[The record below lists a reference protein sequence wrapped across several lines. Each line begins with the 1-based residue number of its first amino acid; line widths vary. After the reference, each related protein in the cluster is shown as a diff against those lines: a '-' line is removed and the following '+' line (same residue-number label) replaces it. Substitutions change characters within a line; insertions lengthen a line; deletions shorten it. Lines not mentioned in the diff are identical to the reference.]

1 MRFHRRRVLELA
13 SLALIGLGV
22 YQANVLWQS
31 HLGRAAIA
39 ETGLVSLDLEQALPL
54 SAESHKPVLVE
65 LAAVWCPSCR
75 AMDRQ
80 VLSDPAVRAKIEQD
94 YHFVRLEYESE
105 AGEAF
110 MARHGVRGFPRFF
123 VLRPDGEILRLVAA
137 TTDARAF
144 EQQLLQ

>member
-1 MRFHRRRVLELA
+1 MRRHRKRLLELA
-13 SLALIGLGV
+13 GLVLFGLAV

-39 ETGLVSLDLEQALPL
+39 ETGLVALSLDQALPL
-54 SAESHKPVLVE
+54 SAETEKPVLVE

-80 VLSDPAVRAKIEQD
+80 VLSDPAVRARIEQD
-94 YHFVRLEYESE
+94 FHFVRLEYESE

-110 MARHGVRGFPRFF
+110 RARHGVHGFPRFF
-123 VLRPDGEILRLVAA
+123 VLDPDGEILRRVSAIV
-137 TTDARAF
+137 DPRDF
-144 EQQLLQ
+144 EQQLQ